1 MCRRKPN
8 WAAHRP
14 RPSWNFPPLTAFR
27 PSALPA
33 SNWRKTGAPSPNSA
47 VRLLRKFLAAM
58 PGHPRLSWAAL
69 AVYAAAVTFPHEKV
83 QYEVN
88 QIAIRITLPR
98 LYQVSAA
105 IVLALGALLS
115 FIVLRSLGKQ

>member
-1 MCRRKPN
+1 MAMCRRKPDC
-8 WAAHRP
+8 AALRS
-14 RPSWNFPPLTAFR
+14 RPSWNLPPLTAFR

-33 SNWRKTGAPSPNSA
+33 PDGRKTGVPSPNSA

-58 PGHPRLSWAAL
+58 RRRPRLSWAAL
-69 AVYAAAVTFPHEKV
+69 SVYAAAVTFPHEKV

-88 QIAIRITLPR
+88 QIAIRISLTR

-105 IVLALGALLS
+105 VALT
-115 FIVLRSLGKQ
+115 LG